1 MFFKK
6 VPFISIDIETK
17 NLTEKEIE
25 FESQFLKPHPSTK
38 DPKKIEAQLEV
49 KKEAL
54 VTKGALTNTC
64 EIASIA
70 IHSTGT
76 GPIVLHTMDFH
87 KDLHDYNVQAEPFK
101 TEAEMLGGFLDIFNT
116 ACDEETVI
124 VVAGKYF
131 DLPKIRYAC
140 LKNRVPMA
148 EAVKPGALNQIYDVL
163 FMGGK
168 YFMVS
173 GGSSYSLS
181 LDELSERLGINTGG
195 KVISGKEVP
204 GMIERGEFEE
214 VIVYNALDA
223 VKNSEAYLLM
233 TGQY

>member
-17 NLTEKEIE
+17 NLTKKEIE
-25 FESQFLKPHPSTK
+25 FESQFLKAHPSTK
-38 DPKKIEAQLEV
+38 DPEKIAAQIAT
-49 KKEAL
+49 KTKAL
-54 VTKGALTNTC
+54 STKGALTNTC

-70 IHSTGT
+70 IHSAGT
-76 GPIVLHTMDFH
+76 GPLVIHATGFDG
-87 KDLHDYNVQAEPFK
+87 DLDDYNVKAFSFL
-101 TEAEMLGGFLDIFNT
+101 TEAEMLAEFTEIFNVS
-116 ACDEETVI
+116 CDEETVI

-148 EAVKPGALNQIYDVL
+148 EAVKPGAPNQIYDVL

-168 YFMVS
+168 YFMVG

-181 LDELSERLGINTGG
+181 LDELSERLGLNSGG

>member
-38 DPKKIEAQLEV
+38 DPKKIKAQLEE
-49 KKEAL
+49 KKANL
-54 VTKGALTNTC
+54 HSKGALTNTC

-70 IHSTGT
+70 IHSIGAS
-76 GPIVLHTMDFH
+76 PVVIHTMDYQ
-87 KDLHDYNVQAEPFK
+87 KELEEYNIVSIPEK
-101 TEAEMLGGFLDIFNT
+101 TEAEMLNSFAQIFNDD
-116 ACDEETVI
+116 CDEETVI

-148 EAVKPGALNQIYDVL
+148 EAVKPGAPNQIYDVL

-168 YFMVS
+168 YFMVG

-181 LDELSERLGINTGG
+181 LDELCGRLGLDSGM